1 MRESK
6 DFKLKKIGDD
16 LDVDFNFGKLDNM
29 MDVFGDEGGPS
40 LESMNKEKE
49 EKRADAVVGNFL
61 D

>member
-1 MRESK
+1 MERKIRESK

-40 LESMNKEKE
+40 LASRKK
-49 EKRADAVVGNFL
+49 
-61 D
+61 